1 MKRFFYE
8 FMWVK
13 LIITFITLLL
23 LFDETF
29 KVIEKVSSK
38 YKRRVLLAFLIV
50 LSVLSIFDVVNEV
63 NEGDELIEKANTII
77 RQSDTLTVNTRLIEE
92 DLRKNIESVKET
104 GKSLAKID
112 SVLKGV
118 RDSVSDQVEILKG
131 AVEKSK
137 ELVRLEEVKFRQ
149 NEAKLIINSK
159 KAYLIRDTINSS
171 MLEFKYTF
179 ENKGQ
184 RDAKNI
190 KPVVKIYYYRSSKD
204 ELNSIN
210 MKRINDQILP
220 LKMAN
225 SDGIDQW
232 FSLKINI
239 NPNELDKVIFVLG
252 INYTDDFSYRRL
264 KTCAYLVGEN
274 LTEDTIDLVLLN
286 DRYMSRLLNKKL
298 SEDAL
303 HDYLIELKNL

>member
-1 MKRFFYE
+1 MLIKFIIVVISSLLLVNESFGILE
-8 FMWVK
+8 KFK
-13 LIITFITLLL
+13 KKNKKIILIIVLAL
-23 LFDETF
+23 LFVFSIID
-29 KVIEKVSSK
+29 VINTV
-38 YKRRVLLAFLIV
+38 R
-50 LSVLSIFDVVNEV
+50 
-63 NEGDELIEKANTII
+63 EGDELLEKANTII

-225 SDGIDQW
+225 SDGIDQR